1 MKKSLNF
8 FLQFKVLLLLC
19 LLAGPGLAIKS
30 MAQNEYTIDWT
41 GYDTWQVGTN
51 TFAAWNDPL
60 NWGDGL
66 EIPWITD
73 TNPADS
79 QYTDLDAAGF
89 NQDIGSMVIC
99 VVTNDTQVGQLY
111 LGYNGGGGGILE
123 ITNGASFQTG
133 YDGEW
138 TGVGFVAGPGT
149 LILGPGTSFTCGSHL
164 WIGQGINNQ
173 GTVIDDGGT
182 ISLTGGQ
189 FGLSWNGSGGTNY
202 CYITNNAHLYLSQ
215 ISPQTLGYP
224 GSYTGGTPT
233 NIGVLDIGAGSSV
246 VISNNNFTTYAY
258 TFPTGVGPLS
268 GQTVN
273 LLNCW
278 ETNHQLIAYEGAGT
292 IQATY
297 NPAGNFTTLTAIP
310 PVNPN
315 TPIFSLQPTN
325 VIANLGGTAT
335 LNAKVSNVPV
345 NYQWMLNSVPLTDG
359 NGISG
364 SETATLTIAN
374 LTIAE
379 TGIYSVV
386 ATNSSVPA
394 DYTTS
399 TVASLSAQ
407 SFNLYPV
414 ITINGVN
421 GDMYE
426 VQYTTS
432 LTPPVTWTTLG
443 TYTVGAGPL
452 QVVDTAS
459 PLSMQRFYQV
469 VQQ

>member
-1 MKKSLNF
+1 M
-8 FLQFKVLLLLC
+8 
-19 LLAGPGLAIKS
+19 
-30 MAQNEYTIDWT
+30 
-41 GYDTWQVGTN
+41 
-51 TFAAWNDPL
+51 
-60 NWGDGL
+60 
-66 EIPWITD
+66 
-73 TNPADS
+73 
-79 QYTDLDAAGF
+79 
-89 NQDIGSMVIC
+89 
-99 VVTNDTQVGQLY
+99 
-111 LGYNGGGGGILE
+111 
-123 ITNGASFQTG
+123 
-133 YDGEW
+133 
-138 TGVGFVAGPGT
+138 
-149 LILGPGTSFTCGSHL
+149 
-164 WIGQGINNQ
+164 
-173 GTVIDDGGT
+173 
-182 ISLTGGQ
+182 
-189 FGLSWNGSGGTNY
+189 
-202 CYITNNAHLYLSQ
+202 
-215 ISPQTLGYP
+215 
-224 GSYTGGTPT
+224 
-233 NIGVLDIGAGSSV
+233 DIGAGSSV

-273 LLNCW
+273 LLNCR